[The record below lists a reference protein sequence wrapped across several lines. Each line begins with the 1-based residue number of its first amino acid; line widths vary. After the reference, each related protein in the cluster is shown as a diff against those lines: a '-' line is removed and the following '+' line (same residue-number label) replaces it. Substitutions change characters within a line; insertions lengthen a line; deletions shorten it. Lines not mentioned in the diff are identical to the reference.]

1 MDGLS
6 CRPTFPAESKWFAD
20 EVKKKKYT
28 VSNDTLLADNRSRP
42 KKYVRSANANKNEY
56 HTKDVSRPKNKKA

>member
-20 EVKKKKYT
+20 EVKRK
-28 VSNDTLLADNRSRP
+28 SILFQMILLADNRSRP